1 MVNCTTA
8 GLVVDVTVAAPDGVA
23 RTPQLPSELRSISRS
38 TAPVLIQTVDGT
50 VSIT

>member
-8 GLVVDVTVAAPDGVA
+8 GLAADVTVAALDGVTS
-23 RTPQLPSELRSISRS
+23 TPQLPSELRSISRS
-38 TAPVLIQTVDGT
+38 TAPLLIQTADGS